1 MAPIKFINKIDKI
14 YCEYCAPS
22 WFHVQGYIEMHGQQ
36 NIKQYFYVKKVV
48 VFIELFFDILTSV
61 QGTIKHTPKHHTM
74 KAYNGRGDKAPFV
87 PPYQKL
93 IAGR

>member
-1 MAPIKFINKIDKI
+1 M
-14 YCEYCAPS
+14 Y
-22 WFHVQGYIEMHGQQ
+22 
-36 NIKQYFYVKKVV
+36 YFCIKKVV
-48 VFIELFFDILTSV
+48 VLIELFFGRLTSV
-61 QGTIKHTPKHHTM
+61 QGTIKHTPKHYTM